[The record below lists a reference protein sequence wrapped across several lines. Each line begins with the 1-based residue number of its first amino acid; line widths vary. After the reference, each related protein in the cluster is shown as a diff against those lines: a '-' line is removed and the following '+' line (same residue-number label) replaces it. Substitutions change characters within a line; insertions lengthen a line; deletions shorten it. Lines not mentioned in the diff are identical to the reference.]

1 MRNISDKS
9 CREDQSMF
17 MINNSFPEKHAV
29 NGIMWENLIGPDRPE
44 MILHAAFL
52 KLQTHTQNM

>member
-1 MRNISDKS
+1 
-9 CREDQSMF
+9 MF

-44 MILHAAFL
+44 MILHAGFL